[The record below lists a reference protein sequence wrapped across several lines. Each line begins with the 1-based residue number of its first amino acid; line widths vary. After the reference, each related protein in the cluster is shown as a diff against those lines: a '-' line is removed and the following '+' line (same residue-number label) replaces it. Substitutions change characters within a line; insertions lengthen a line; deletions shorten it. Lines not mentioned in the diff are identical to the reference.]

1 MLIHRA
7 LVRALVHVRGV
18 DEDRPFSALSLS
30 KTVFQTN
37 NMVLVHGADDPAA
50 REAGGADA
58 EESDAPNSTHAKSIN
73 TIEGICILMS
83 LCAGWNGAFG
93 GAAGLLFAAGFTHVV
108 RPSFG
113 RGIAAEGLKAAGT
126 EISKMKPSAVTVS
139 MFGGSN
145 TQEQK
150 NAKKEWRNE
159 TGSISQVFR

>member
-1 MLIHRA
+1 
-7 LVRALVHVRGV
+7 
-18 DEDRPFSALSLS
+18 
-30 KTVFQTN
+30 
-37 NMVLVHGADDPAA
+37 MVLVHGADDPAA

-58 EESDAPNSTHAKSIN
+58 EESDAPHAKSID
-73 TIEGICILMS
+73 TIEGICILLS

-113 RGIAAEGLKAAGT
+113 RGFAAEGLKAAGT

-139 MFGGSN
+139 MFGESN
-145 TQEQK
+145 TQEQ

-159 TGSISQVFR
+159 TGSISQVFQ